1 MERTGG
7 KAEPEPE
14 PDEETVAAAG
24 VTADEELVPLM
35 AGEEELVPLAWEPL
49 AEEELV
55 ACAFSISI
63 GCDPH
68 WIYPSERRRL
78 TEVLLPDSEDI
89 LLMLF
94 VCMCLYG
101 GCRC

>member
-1 MERTGG
+1 MDLDCNGRIWNVREEE
-7 KAEPEPE
+7 AEPEPE

-63 GCDPH
+63 SCDPH
-68 WIYPSERRRL
+68 WISFREKKTYRGLAS
-78 TEVLLPDSEDI
+78 
-89 LLMLF
+89 
-94 VCMCLYG
+94 
-101 GCRC
+101 